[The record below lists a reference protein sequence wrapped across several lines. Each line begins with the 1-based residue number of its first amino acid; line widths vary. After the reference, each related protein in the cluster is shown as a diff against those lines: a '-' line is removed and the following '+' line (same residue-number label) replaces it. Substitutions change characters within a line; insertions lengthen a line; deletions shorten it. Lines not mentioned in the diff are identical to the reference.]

1 MDGGTGIDNFVETIL
16 ANSKR
21 LISMIRP
28 FRFSGILIMLMGLS
42 LTGTGQWKDYIIGVK
57 GDTLNR
63 VDQKNQKQGP
73 WIIHFDEVR
82 GEPGYEEEGIFKN
95 DKKEGVWRRYN
106 LQGDLIAIENYRWG
120 NKDGAQQYY
129 TMFGDLIR
137 EESWRAIN
145 PENQYDTVPVY
156 DLDKPDYIK
165 EYRIVKVDGYS
176 YKHGKWK
183 FYDPP
188 DTKVVKSEMYFM
200 DKLQNGDE
208 IAAKATE
215 EKKKEPSKTKE
226 ILEYEKKN
234 SHKKKIK
241 VRTGETGGG

>member
-1 MDGGTGIDNFVETIL
+1 MKAFSYL
-16 ANSKR
+16 YQKLL
-21 LISMIRP
+21 LIIAGSMI
-28 FRFSGILIMLMGLS
+28 FLS
-42 LTGTGQWKDYIIGVK
+42 ANAQWKDYMIGTK

-63 VDQKNQKQGP
+63 IDQQNQKQGP
-73 WIIHFDEVR
+73 WVIRIDEVR
-82 GEPGYEEEGIFKN
+82 GEPGYEEEGIFRN
-95 DKKEGVWRRYN
+95 NKKEGVWRKYN
-106 LQGDLIAIENYRWG
+106 LQGDLVAIENYRWG
-120 NKDGAQQYY
+120 NKDGVQQYY

-145 PENQYDTVPVY
+145 PDNQYDTVPVY
-156 DLDKPDYIK
+156 DLEKPDFIK

-200 DKLQNGDE
+200 DKIQNGDE
-208 IAAKATE
+208 GVAKAE
-215 EKKKEPSKTKE
+215 EKKKETPKTKE

-234 SHKKKIK
+234 AGKKKIK
-241 VRTGETGGG
+241 VRTGQTGGGG

>member
-1 MDGGTGIDNFVETIL
+1 MKTFFPL
-16 ANSKR
+16 YQKLFL
-21 LISMIRP
+21 LIAGSMI
-28 FRFSGILIMLMGLS
+28 FLS
-42 LTGTGQWKDYIIGVK
+42 ANAQWKDYVIGVR

-63 VDQKNQKQGP
+63 IDRQSQKQGP
-73 WIIHFDEVR
+73 WIIRIDEIR

-106 LQGDLIAIENYRWG
+106 LQGDLTGIENYRWG
-120 NKDGAQQYY
+120 NKDGVQQYF
-129 TMFGDLIR
+129 TMYGDLIR

-145 PENQYDTVPVY
+145 PDNQYDTVPVY
-156 DLDKPDYIK
+156 DLVKPDFIK

-200 DKLQNGDE
+200 DKIQNGDE
-208 IAAKATE
+208 IVAKAE
-215 EKKKEPSKTKE
+215 EKKKEPPKTKE
-226 ILEYEKKN
+226 ILDYEKKN
-234 SHKKKIK
+234 AGKKKIK
-241 VRTGETGGG
+241 VRTGQTGGG

>member
-1 MDGGTGIDNFVETIL
+1 MDDGTGIDNFVETIL
-16 ANSKR
+16 ASSKR
-21 LISMIRP
+21 LISMLGS
-28 FRFSGILIMLMGLS
+28 FRFSGILILLLGIS
-42 LTGTGQWKDYIIGVK
+42 VTGTSQWKDYIIGVK
-57 GDTLNR
+57 KDTLNR
-63 VDQKNQKQGP
+63 VDLKNQKQGP
-73 WIIHFDEVR
+73 WVIHIDEVR

-156 DLDKPDYIK
+156 DLEKPDYIK
-165 EYRIVKVDGYS
+165 EYKIVKVDGYS

-208 IAAKATE
+208 IAAKAVE
-215 EKKKEPSKTKE
+215 EKKKEPPKTKE
-226 ILEYEKKN
+226 MLEYEKKN
-234 SHKKKIK
+234 AKKKKIK

>member
-1 MDGGTGIDNFVETIL
+1 MKTGNYKYGLF
-16 ANSKR
+16 
-21 LISMIRP
+21 
-28 FRFSGILIMLMGLS
+28 FLMFLGVAINAS
-42 LTGTGQWKDYIIGVK
+42 SQWKDFIIGAK

-73 WIIHFDEVR
+73 WVLRLDEVR

-95 DKKEGVWRRYN
+95 DKKEGVWRLYN
-106 LQGDLIAIENYRWG
+106 LQGDLTGIENYRWG
-120 NKDGAQQYY
+120 NKDGVQQYF
-129 TMFGDLIR
+129 TMYGDVIR

-145 PENQYDTVPVY
+145 PDNLYDTVPVY

-165 EYRIVKVDGYS
+165 EYKIVKVEGYS

-200 DKLQNGDE
+200 DKIQNGDE
-208 IAAKATE
+208 VIVKVE
-215 EKKKEPSKTKE
+215 EKKKDPPKTKE
-226 ILEYEKKN
+226 ILDYEKKN
-234 SHKKKIK
+234 AGKKKIK
-241 VRTGETGGG
+241 VRTGATGGG

>member
-1 MDGGTGIDNFVETIL
+1 MKAFSYL
-16 ANSKR
+16 YQKLL
-21 LISMIRP
+21 LIIAGSMI
-28 FRFSGILIMLMGLS
+28 FLS
-42 LTGTGQWKDYIIGVK
+42 ANAQWKDYMIGTK

-63 VDQKNQKQGP
+63 MDQQSQKQGP
-73 WIIHFDEVR
+73 WVIRIDEVR
-82 GEPGYEEEGIFKN
+82 GEPGYEEEGIFRN
-95 DKKEGVWRRYN
+95 NKKEGVWRKYN

-120 NKDGAQQYY
+120 NKDGVQQYY

-145 PENQYDTVPVY
+145 PDNQYDTVPVY
-156 DLDKPDYIK
+156 DLEKPDFIK
-165 EYRIVKVDGYS
+165 EYRIVKADGYS

-200 DKLQNGDE
+200 DKIQNGDE
-208 IAAKATE
+208 GVAKAE
-215 EKKKEPSKTKE
+215 EKKKETPKTKE

-234 SHKKKIK
+234 AGKKKIK
-241 VRTGETGGG
+241 VRTGQTGGGG